1 MIDEF
6 FISPGKLS
14 VSAKDRLPLDEQD
27 VSACHI
33 TNPAKLCFKAGNLQL
48 GQTTSVVQD
57 LVCSHRVWTILN
69 YMYQ

>member
-6 FISPGKLS
+6 FISPGKLN
-14 VSAKDRLPLDEQD
+14 VSDDNRLPLDEEND
-27 VSACHI
+27 SECKI
-33 TNPAKLCFKAGNLQL
+33 TNTAKLCFKTGNLQL
-48 GQTTSVVQD
+48 GQTTSMVQD